1 MDVFLIEDNDLL
13 EKYDT
18 AWVKISFNTEKE
30 SDSEPLYNKK
40 KFGNQTKSYGD
51 KATGFHDKE
60 IPKVGSNHT
69 CLAVITIDSSSNH
82 Y

>member
-1 MDVFLIEDNDLL
+1 MIYWKNMILLGLKSVLILKKNLIANL
-13 EKYDT
+13 STIK
-18 AWVKISFNTEKE
+18 KN
-30 SDSEPLYNKK
+30 SEIK
-40 KFGNQTKSYGD
+40 TKSYCD